1 MTLNDIITLAKQGY
15 KPADIKEL
23 IQMAEGQDDA
33 PQVEQVA
40 ISTQSEEPESEET
53 PIVEDAAQAP
63 EVEQSVDYKKLYE
76 EEKKKVET
84 IQQSNVKKNI
94 QGNETSDID
103 VFNELAKSFM

>member
-1 MTLNDIITLAKQGY
+1 MTLNDFITLAKQGY

-23 IQMAEGQDDA
+23 IQMSEGRDDA
-33 PQVEQVA
+33 PQVEQSA
-40 ISTQSEEPESEET
+40 ISTQLENSESENA
-53 PIVEDAAQAP
+53 PIEENTDQAP
-63 EVEQSVDYKKLYE
+63 EAEQSVDYKKLYE

-103 VFNELAKSFM
+103 VFNALAKSFM

>member
-23 IQMAEGQDDA
+23 IQMSEGQDDA
-33 PQVEQVA
+33 PQVEQSA
-40 ISTQSEEPESEET
+40 ISTQSENSESENA
-53 PIVEDAAQAP
+53 PIEEDAVQAP
-63 EVEQSVDYKKLYE
+63 EAEQSVDYKKLYE